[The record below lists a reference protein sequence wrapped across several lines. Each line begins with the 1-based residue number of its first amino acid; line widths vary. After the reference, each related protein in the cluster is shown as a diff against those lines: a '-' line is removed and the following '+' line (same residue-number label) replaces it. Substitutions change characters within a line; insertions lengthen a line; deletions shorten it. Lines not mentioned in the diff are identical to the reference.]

1 MKLVRKTATVAVLLS
16 SLCLSSGRLFAAEKA
31 VLQAHATATQPVSFD
46 IFLPLQHRDQLESLL
61 ADLHDSRSANYQ
73 HWLTPDQFEARF
85 GVSDTQVNAI
95 VSELA
100 TQHLAATR
108 TSTRHLV
115 VTGAAADVE
124 HAFNTILK
132 NGTFANGAKTVVA
145 VQPITPPG
153 SVTQAGAVVAGLS
166 GMVRMRKHSH
176 KAAQPDN

>member
-1 MKLVRKTATVAVLLS
+1 MKLVRKTATAAVLLS

-31 VLQAHATATQPVSFD
+31 VLQARATATQPVSFD
-46 IFLPLQHRDQLESLL
+46 IFLPLQHREQLESLL
-61 ADLHDSRSANYQ
+61 ADLHDSKSANYQ

-85 GVSDTQVNAI
+85 GINETQADAI

-100 TQHLAATR
+100 MRHLTATR

-132 NGTFANGAKTVVA
+132 NLSRGALVGHSGVCVVQRFLCQGLIDGNG
-145 VQPITPPG
+145 
-153 SVTQAGAVVAGLS
+153 GLQ
-166 GMVRMRKHSH
+166 VRGWTTGNSRCRF
-176 KAAQPDN
+176 